1 MLRLRYIIRNESK
14 NTSDQIRFFTTLIQP
29 PKCKLTKEI
38 HALDI
43 LYRLT
48 NRHLLNTYS
57 YPH

>member
-1 MLRLRYIIRNESK
+1 MNQKIQAIKY
-14 NTSDQIRFFTTLIQP
+14 DFFATLQP

-38 HALDI
+38 HALDIFYI